1 MKMQADLTPTPYE
14 VIEQKEI
21 LHEAF
26 AGLLADFYRFLD
38 IASNNNKPNLLLLNE
53 AEHISQNLFG
63 LEYNTLEDM
72 AKIKGKYELIKNYLE
87 GMKSNV

>member
-26 AGLLADFYRFLD
+26 AGLLADFHRLID
-38 IASNNNKPNLLLLNE
+38 NNPNNKSNLLLQEE
-53 AEHISQNLFG
+53 ARFIWRNL
-63 LEYNTLEDM
+63 LTDDYNSLKDIE
-72 AKIKGKYELIKNYLE
+72 KIKGKYELLNAYLK
-87 GMKSNV
+87 GMN

>member
-26 AGLLADFYRFLD
+26 AGLLADFHRLID
-38 IASNNNKPNLLLLNE
+38 NNLNCPPCQG
-53 AEHISQNLFG
+53 HF
-63 LEYNTLEDM
+63 
-72 AKIKGKYELIKNYLE
+72 KKKG
-87 GMKSNV
+87 